1 MQRRIFWGL
10 MLCLILTCQTVFAG
24 GINLEAVYPYSLEHK
39 DIHKTIGGSTNPLY
53 LNIES
58 FDNPNPQNVKVEITL
73 PAGMRFNADRDWQ
86 EIKTASGSII
96 QREWLL
102 PADYGQNFDLLYL
115 HAGASLKSG
124 VQEIAI
130 KVTGKDWEEYKLISF
145 EHELD
150 ESNIT
155 TEVDNGKDVVIDKS
169 KFNWYIQSIT
179 LPVDNLGNKDDRI
192 KAGTIYIK
200 DTTLESFR
208 NRMTGDGATNWAA
221 VFNHPAAH
229 LLLEMRNPQQDIRIL
244 KFRAELVDKYTG
256 EPAVGL
262 CTASQSDNETEQGW
276 GGQVGSDDASTA
288 MISLDGAKNQ
298 SFILPLYVDYFRA
311 VEGEYNLR
319 ITVFG
324 NGQGKIQEVPIT
336 IAKKRGMGLFAVGFS
351 FCCLLLVCLTIGKLK
366 KCIFNIGAKG
376 AITIALFAAVA
387 FGSIVVPTTL
397 IGDLLQVV
405 LGPFSGL
412 VTGILNGVLLYLL
425 VMSLLIIY
433 RKPGIVALMFLLK
446 WMLAGL
452 MFGRFT
458 PLGVLSYMVYIVVLE
473 STLYLSGFYTKKEL
487 TSGYIL
493 LVSVLI
499 GVADA
504 FITMINL
511 EQMMFFYR
519 LYYADWYIGLYM
531 LINGLLYSS
540 IGSWLGYKVGTKLQ
554 QVMGE

>member
-1 MQRRIFWGL
+1 MQRRIFLWL
-10 MLCLILTCQTVFAG
+10 MLCLVLTCPTVFAG
-24 GINLEAVYPYSLEHK
+24 GVNLEAVYPYSLEHK
-39 DIHKTIGGSTNPLY
+39 DIHKTMGGSTNPLY

-58 FDNPNPQNVKVEITL
+58 FDDPNPQKVKVEITL
-73 PAGMRFNADRDWQ
+73 PAGMLFNADKDWQ

-115 HAGASLKSG
+115 RADTGLRDGSYK
-124 VQEIAI
+124 IAI
-130 KVTGKDWEEYKLISF
+130 KVSGKDWEEHKLISF
-145 EHELD
+145 EHESD
-150 ESNIT
+150 ESNIIT
-155 TEVDNGKDVVIDKS
+155 AIGNGEDVVLDKS

-200 DTTLESFR
+200 DTALESFR

-256 EPAVGL
+256 EPAIGL

-276 GGQVGSDDASTA
+276 GGLAGSDDASTA
-288 MISLDGAKNQ
+288 MISLDGKKSQ

-311 VEGEYNLR
+311 VEGEYNLKV
-319 ITVFG
+319 TVFG
-324 NGQGKIQEVPIT
+324 NGQEKIQEVPIT
-336 IAKKRGMGLFAVGFS
+336 IAKKRSMGLFAVGFS

-397 IGDLLQVV
+397 LGDLLQVV

-425 VMSLLIIY
+425 VMSLLVIY

-487 TSGYIL
+487 TAGYIL

-511 EQMMFFYR
+511 EQRMFFYR

>member
-1 MQRRIFWGL
+1 MQRRIFGGL

-39 DIHKTIGGSTNPLY
+39 DIHKTIGGSTKPLY

-73 PAGMRFNADRDWQ
+73 PAGMRFSADRDWQ

-276 GGQVGSDDASTA
+276 GGQAGSDDASTA

>member
-1 MQRRIFWGL
+1 MQRRIFCGL

-24 GINLEAVYPYSLEHK
+24 GINLEAIYPYSLEHK
-39 DIHKTIGGSTNPLY
+39 DIHKTIGGSTKPLY

-73 PAGMRFNADRDWQ
+73 PAGMRFSADRDWQ

-276 GGQVGSDDASTA
+276 GGQAGSDDASTA

>member
-1 MQRRIFWGL
+1 MQRRIFCGL

-24 GINLEAVYPYSLEHK
+24 GINLEAIYPYSLEHK
-39 DIHKTIGGSTNPLY
+39 DIHKTIGGSTKPLY

-73 PAGMRFNADRDWQ
+73 PAGMRFSADRDWQ

-130 KVTGKDWEEYKLISF
+130 KVTGKEWEEYKLISF

-276 GGQVGSDDASTA
+276 GGQAGSDDASTA

>member
-39 DIHKTIGGSTNPLY
+39 DIHKTIGGSTKPLY

-73 PAGMRFNADRDWQ
+73 PAGMRFSADRDWQ

-276 GGQVGSDDASTA
+276 GGQAGSDDASTA